1 MIPRRDARFSRLS
14 WVLATLT
21 AAVACDSATS
31 PDLCERVPVVSV
43 QTGSEVRFE
52 WEGCSLVGLSVIDP
66 LGRVTWA
73 LSGRIDPPVTYGVVR
88 SGAVEE
94 APAQALVPGTTYSL
108 YIEGLEGGAW
118 LHDHFQR

>member
-1 MIPRRDARFSRLS
+1 MIPRRASRLS
-14 WVLATLT
+14 RLSLVVATLA

-31 PDLCERVPVVSV
+31 PELCESVPAVSA
-43 QTGSEVRFE
+43 QIGAEIRFE

-66 LGRVTWA
+66 LGQVTWA

-94 APAQALVPGTTYSL
+94 APAQALIPGTSYSL
-108 YIEGLEGGAW
+108 FIEVLDGGAW
-118 LHDHFQR
+118 LNDHFQR